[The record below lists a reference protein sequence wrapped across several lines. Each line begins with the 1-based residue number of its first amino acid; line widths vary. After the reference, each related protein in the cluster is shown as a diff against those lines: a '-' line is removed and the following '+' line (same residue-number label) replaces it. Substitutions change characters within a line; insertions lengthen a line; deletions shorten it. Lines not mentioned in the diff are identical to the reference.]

1 MDKRIEKNSTD
12 DAFGIIDHYWYG
24 VVNKLDKLM
33 IYVRW
38 IKTSVQRHHNCHCLQ
53 TTHFPSWVANSSGGT
68 LKFYP
73 SMGKARRVQL
83 VWTLSLDYLLN
94 CAPLKSI
101 FAKMNLQLDALS
113 TCVVYFSSVMFIFH
127 QAETG
132 PLISSVLPSEK
143 RAPVEKFSLNKCRTQ
158 IYALHVLDV
167 PKNLI
172 YSLYLVRSPS
182 WAPDLV
188 FYFFHY
194 SLFTPSRDIALMLS
208 S

>member
-1 MDKRIEKNSTD
+1 MSDGLKPQFR
-12 DAFGIIDHYWYG
+12 GITIATVYRRLIFQVEW
-24 VVNKLDKLM
+24 LIATL
-33 IYVRW
+33 I
-38 IKTSVQRHHNCHCLQ
+38 
-53 TTHFPSWVANSSGGT
+53 SSGGT

-73 SMGKARRVQL
+73 SLGKARRVQL

-94 CAPLKSI
+94 CAPLKST
-101 FAKMNLQLDALS
+101 FAKMILQLDALS

-167 PKNLI
+167 PQNLI
-172 YSLYLVRSPS
+172 YSLYLVRGPS

-194 SLFTPSRDIALMLS
+194 SLFTLSREIALMLS

>member
-1 MDKRIEKNSTD
+1 
-12 DAFGIIDHYWYG
+12 
-24 VVNKLDKLM
+24 
-33 IYVRW
+33 
-38 IKTSVQRHHNCHCLQ
+38 
-53 TTHFPSWVANSSGGT
+53 
-68 LKFYP
+68 
-73 SMGKARRVQL
+73 
-83 VWTLSLDYLLN
+83 
-94 CAPLKSI
+94 
-101 FAKMNLQLDALS
+101 
-113 TCVVYFSSVMFIFH
+113 MFIFH

-194 SLFTPSRDIALMLS
+194 TLFTPSRDIALMLS